1 MLINV
6 PTSLE
11 GVMPRSQQKKQE
23 VEPTGDT
30 PKPGAPAPA
39 ESGKG
44 PLDKDEEAEAEQE
57 LETVYKPPRLMK
69 QPTPAQAGAS
79 KIATGA
85 DVDATDALKLKEMS
99 SADRLK
105 LLEDRAKAKTQKKP
119 DVKDNLTEAPPAKAG
134 DPPKAPTPPPGPKE
148 EQVDG
153 SGTKILP
160 SAFDFTTPRTGKA
173 LK

>member
-1 MLINV
+1 MLISV

-11 GVMPRSQQKKQE
+11 GVLPRSQQKKQE
-23 VEPTGDT
+23 PEPDGT
-30 PKPGAPAPA
+30 PPQPGAPGTS
-39 ESGKG
+39 ESTKG
-44 PLDKDEEAEAEQE
+44 PLNKDEEAEAEQE
-57 LETVYKPPRLMK
+57 LETVYKPPKLMK
-69 QPTPAQAGAS
+69 QPTPNQAGAS

-119 DVKDNLTEAPPAKAG
+119 DVKDNLAEAPPSKAG
-134 DPPKAPTPPPGPKE
+134 APPPAPAPTPTPKD

-153 SGTKILP
+153 SGAKILP